1 MIGHGLSTRLGL
13 LARRLMRV
21 AALGGVV
28 TLAAGCGIA
37 TDNEPRD
44 IPAGQQLE
52 LGVTGDPAAGATGG
66 EARIYLLAADVSG
79 QASTLRAVARDVD
92 PTPTATLLAL
102 LAGANSSEL
111 DRQLR
116 SALPTGTTLRSATLR
131 GGVLI
136 VDLSPELL
144 QLTGDDLVLAL
155 AQVVYSASE
164 IETVRSV
171 SILVDGAAQLW
182 PDGAG
187 VLTAEPLTTYDFPG
201 LVASTQPAYP
211 ALPSPASD

>member
-1 MIGHGLSTRLGL
+1 MRHLLQNLRRALRRATVGAPLVIG
-13 LARRLMRV
+13 A
-21 AALGGVV
+21 V
-28 TLAAGCGIA
+28 TILAACGIGA
-37 TDNEPRD
+37 DTEPRD
-44 IPAGQQLE
+44 IPSVQQLE
-52 LGVTGDPAAGATGG
+52 LGVSGDPAAGATGG

-92 PTPTATLLAL
+92 PTPTAMLLAL

-116 SALPTGTTLRSATLR
+116 SALPTGTTLRSAVLR
-131 GGVLI
+131 GGVLV

-155 AQVVYSASE
+155 AQVVFSASE
-164 IETVRSV
+164 IESVRSV

-211 ALPSPASD
+211 ALPSPEGG